1 MRTIFVTLGILA
13 SISINAQKKNATSD
27 SVKTNKI
34 EEVKLNKKVFQ
45 KKSDRFVYDV
55 ASSPVAKGTNSFNLL
70 QQTPMVSSTD
80 GKTFKIMGKSN
91 VIFYINGKKTNMD
104 AEAITE
110 MLKNTPSENI
120 QKIEVVTVPG
130 SEFQVEANEGVINIV
145 MKKSKTNGYNGT
157 LKMTDSQSYYNNP
170 SSGISFNLKQNKWSF
185 NSNFNMGSYT
195 EREKY
200 TLSNGDAT
208 FRNNSYGTMDDPNKN
223 YGGNFN
229 VDYEIN
235 KNQNLGFSYNMR
247 YNKSF
252 GSVLDMTN
260 LENSE
265 LVNRTVNQEN
275 AQTRNHNFNLNYE
288 IKTDTLGSKL
298 ISNIS
303 YLWFNRDKKSLNETF
318 PFVATP
324 TNKYSAFN
332 QSVPQIINNYAANI
346 DYIKKFKNE
355 STFSIGTSYNYT
367 NTDSDTRQDN
377 FDGNGFVND
386 DILSN
391 HFIYKE
397 NIIGAYAT
405 FEKKFNDKF
414 SGKIGT
420 RFEATISNGDVV
432 GKSELGFERNF
443 NNLLPY
449 ATLNY
454 AINENNNISYS
465 FSSRVRRPGFWQLN
479 PTRTYFTPNNY
490 IQNNPF
496 MQASKNYNQ
505 EINYMF
511 KNAFYANVSFNYAE
525 NASGQLPL
533 QGTETKIQRDDEG
546 NPILGPD
553 GQPIKVTTKFLRYIR
568 TNYGNNKQL
577 GLTLGMNK
585 AWFGDIWT
593 TNYSANFEYATYKG
607 GVTKDPTSQQIP
619 GDTED
624 LKPFRIDIKTLNMFF
639 QANNM
644 VRLSTKKDWF
654 LGVNYWLMPS
664 REMEIGTLH
673 TQQSLDLSIKKIM
686 GNFTFLVE
694 LNDVFNQN
702 IDDIRTIQN
711 NGSYNTVRSFQYRRE
726 FNVNVTYN
734 FGNQKL
740 KKAREV
746 KSANDAIRSRT

>member
-1 MRTIFVTLGILA
+1 MKTKILIAVIFFSGM
-13 SISINAQKKNATSD
+13 ISAQQQAQKNAEQIKN
-27 SVKTNKI
+27 I
-34 EEVKLNKKVFQ
+34 EEVKLSKKVFV

-70 QQTPMVSSTD
+70 QQTPMLSSTD
-80 GKTFKIMGKSN
+80 GKTFKIMGKSS
-91 VIFYINGKKTNMD
+91 VVFYINGKRTLMD

-120 QKIEVVTVPG
+120 QRIEVVTVPG
-130 SEFQVEANEGVINIV
+130 SEFQVEANEGVVNIV

-157 LKMTDSQSYYNNP
+157 LKMNNSQSFYNNP
-170 SSGISFNLKQNKWSF
+170 SSGVAFNLRQNKWSF
-185 NSNFNMGSYT
+185 NSNFNMGSYR

-208 FRNNSYGTMDDPNKN
+208 FRNDSYGTMDDPNKN
-223 YGGNFN
+223 YGGSINI
-229 VDYEIN
+229 DYEIN

-260 LENSE
+260 YEDGILSNNTI
-265 LVNRTVNQEN
+265 NRED

-298 ISNIS
+298 TSNIS
-303 YLWFNRDKKSLNETF
+303 YLWFNRDKKSIGETF
-318 PFVATP
+318 PLTQDG
-324 TNKYSAFN
+324 KYSAFK
-332 QSVPQIINNYAANI
+332 QAVPQIINNYAANI
-346 DYIKKFKNE
+346 DYIKKFRNE
-355 STFSIGTSYNYT
+355 STFAIGTSYNFT
-367 NTDSDTRQDN
+367 NTDSDTRQDD
-377 FDGNGFVND
+377 FVGNDFVNNTN
-386 DILSN
+386 LSN

-397 NIIGAYAT
+397 NIIGVYAT
-405 FEKKFNDKF
+405 YERKFSDKF
-414 SGKIGT
+414 TGKIGT
-420 RFEATISNGDVV
+420 RLEATISSGDVV
-432 GKSELGFERNF
+432 GKSDIGFERNY

-454 AINENNNISYS
+454 AINENHNISYS
-465 FSSRVRRPGFWQLN
+465 FSSRVRRPGFGQLN
-479 PTRTYFTPNNY
+479 PSRTYFTPTNY

-496 MQASKNYNQ
+496 MQASRNYNQ

-511 KNAFYANVSFNYAE
+511 KNAFYANVSFNFAE
-525 NASGQLPL
+525 NAYGQLPL
-533 QGTETKIQRDDEG
+533 QGKMIDNATGEE
-546 NPILGPD
+546 
-553 GQPIKVTTKFLRYIR
+553 TKFLRYIR

-593 TNYSANFEYATYKG
+593 TNYSANFEYATISG
-607 GVTKDPTSQQIP
+607 GVTKDPTSQPIE
-619 GDTED
+619 GFTEI
-624 LKPFRIDIKTLNMFF
+624 LQPYTIDVKTLNMFF

-644 VRLSTKKDWF
+644 LRLSAKKDWY
-654 LGVNYWLMPS
+654 LGVNYWMMPS
-664 REMEIGTLH
+664 REMEIGKLH
-673 TQQSLDLSIKKIM
+673 TQQSFDVNIKKIM
-686 GNFTFLVE
+686 GNFTFLIEV
-694 LNDVFNQN
+694 NDIFNQN
-702 IDDIRTIQN
+702 IDDIRTVQS
-711 NGSYNTVRSFQYRRE
+711 NGSFNNVRSFQYRRE

>member
-1 MRTIFVTLGILA
+1 MKAKILIAVIFFSGM
-13 SISINAQKKNATSD
+13 ISAQQTQKNAD
-27 SVKTNKI
+27 QVKSI
-34 EEVKLNKKVFQ
+34 EEVKLNKKVFV

-55 ASSPVAKGTNSFNLL
+55 ASSPIAKGTNSFNLL
-70 QQTPMVSSTD
+70 QQTPMLSSTD

-91 VIFYINGKKTNMD
+91 VVFYINGKRTLMD

-120 QKIEVVTVPG
+120 QRIEVVTVPG

-157 LKMTDSQSYYNNP
+157 LKMNNSQSFYNNP
-170 SSGISFNLKQNKWSF
+170 SSGIAFNARQDKWSF
-185 NSNFNMGSYT
+185 NSNFNMGSYR

-200 TLSNGDAT
+200 TLTNGDST
-208 FRNNSYGTMDDPNKN
+208 FRNESVGTMDDPNKN
-223 YGGNFN
+223 YGGNIN
-229 VDYEIN
+229 IDYEIN
-235 KNQNLGFSYNMR
+235 KNQNLGFSYNVR

-260 LENSE
+260 FENGKLS
-265 LVNRTVNQEN
+265 NRTINRED

-298 ISNIS
+298 SSNVS
-303 YLWFNRDKKSLNETF
+303 YLWFNRDKVSLGETF
-318 PFVATP
+318 PLSP
-324 TNKYSAFN
+324 TSSYGAF
-332 QSVPQIINNYAANI
+332 QQAVPQIINNYAANI
-346 DYIKKFKNE
+346 DYIKKFRNE
-355 STFSIGTSYNYT
+355 STFAIGTSYNFT
-367 NTDSDTRQDN
+367 NTDSDTKQNN
-377 FDGNGFVND
+377 FDGTNFIEDNL
-386 DILSN
+386 LSN

-405 FEKKFNDKF
+405 YERKF
-414 SGKIGT
+414 SEKFTGKLGT
-420 RFEATISNGDVV
+420 RFEATISTGEVV
-432 GKSELGFERNF
+432 GKSDIGFERNY

-454 AINENNNISYS
+454 AINENNNITYS
-465 FSSRVRRPGFWQLN
+465 FSSRVRRPGFGQLN
-479 PTRTYFTPNNY
+479 PSRTYFTPTNY

-505 EINYMF
+505 EINYMY
-511 KNAFYANVSFNYAE
+511 KNAFYANLSFNFAE
-525 NASGQLPL
+525 NAYSQLPL
-533 QGTETKIQRDDEG
+533 QGTETKIQRDENG

-553 GQPIKVTTKFLRYIR
+553 GQPIKVTSKFLRYIR

-585 AWFGDIWT
+585 SWFGDIWT
-593 TNYSANFEYATYKG
+593 TNYSANFEYATLSG
-607 GVTKDPTSQQIP
+607 GVTKDPTSQLLP

-624 LKPFRIDIKTLNMFF
+624 LQPFVIDIKTLNTFF

-644 VRLSTKKDWF
+644 IRLSAKKDWY

-664 REMEIGTLH
+664 RELEIGKLH
-673 TQQSLDLSIKKIM
+673 TQQSLDLNIKKIM

-694 LNDVFNQN
+694 VNDVFNSN
-702 IDDIRTIQN
+702 IDDIKTTQA
-711 NGSYNTVRSFQYRRE
+711 NGSYNSVRSFKYGRE
-726 FNVNVTYN
+726 LNINVTYN

-746 KSANDAIRSRT
+746 KSANDAIKSRT

>member
-1 MRTIFVTLGILA
+1 MKANFLIAVIFFTGMV
-13 SISINAQKKNATSD
+13 SAQQTKMD
-27 SVKTNKI
+27 STKTKSI

-55 ASSPVAKGTNSFNLL
+55 ANSPIAKGTNSFNLL
-70 QQTPMVSSTD
+70 QQTPMLSSTD
-80 GKTFKIMGKSN
+80 GKVFKIMGKSS
-91 VIFYINGKKTNMD
+91 VVFYINGKRTLMD

-157 LKMTDSQSYYNNP
+157 LKMNNSHSFYNNP
-170 SSGISFNLKQNKWSF
+170 SSGIAVNARQNKWSF
-185 NSNFNMGSYT
+185 NSNFNMGSYR

-200 TLSNGDAT
+200 TLTNGDST
-208 FRNNSYGTMDDPNKN
+208 FSNESYGTMDDPNKN
-223 YGGNFN
+223 YGGNIN
-229 VDYEIN
+229 IDYEIN
-235 KNQNLGFSYNMR
+235 KNQNLGFSYNTR

-260 LENSE
+260 IENGVLS
-265 LVNRTVNQEN
+265 NRTINRED

-298 ISNIS
+298 TSNIS
-303 YLWFNRDKKSLNETF
+303 YLWFNRDKKSFGETF
-318 PFVATP
+318 PLSSESR
-324 TNKYSAFN
+324 YSAF
-332 QSVPQIINNYAANI
+332 QQAVPQIINNYAANI
-346 DYIKKFKNE
+346 DYIKKFRNE
-355 STFSIGTSYNYT
+355 STFAVGTSYNFT
-367 NTDSDTRQDN
+367 NTDSDTRQND
-377 FDGNGFVND
+377 FDGTSFIKNTN
-386 DILSN
+386 LSN

-405 FEKKFNDKF
+405 YERKFSEKF
-414 SGKIGT
+414 SGKLGT
-420 RFEATISNGDVV
+420 RFEATISTGDVV
-432 GKSELGFERNF
+432 GKSDIGFERNY

-454 AINENNNISYS
+454 VINDNHNISYS
-465 FSSRVRRPGFWQLN
+465 FSSRVRRPGFGQLN
-479 PTRTYFTPNNY
+479 PSRTYFTPTNY

-505 EINYMF
+505 EINYMY
-511 KNAFYANVSFNYAE
+511 KNAFYANFSFNFAE
-525 NASGQLPL
+525 NAYSQLPL
-533 QGTETKIQRDDEG
+533 QGTMINNETGEE
-546 NPILGPD
+546 
-553 GQPIKVTTKFLRYIR
+553 TKFLRYIR

-585 AWFGDIWT
+585 AWFSDIWT
-593 TNYSANFEYATYKG
+593 TNYSANFEYATISG
-607 GVTKDPTSQQIP
+607 GVTKDPTSQPIE
-619 GDTED
+619 GVTEI
-624 LKPFRIDIKTLNMFF
+624 LQPYSINVKTLNMFY

-644 VRLSTKKDWF
+644 VRLSSKKDWY

-664 REMEIGTLH
+664 REMEIGKLH
-673 TQQSLDLSIKKIM
+673 TQQSLDLNIKKIM

-694 LNDVFNQN
+694 VNDILNSN
-702 IDDIRTIQN
+702 IDDIRTVQS
-711 NGSYNTVRSFQYRRE
+711 NGSYNSVRSFKYGRE
-726 FNVNVTYN
+726 LNINVTYN

-746 KSANDAIRSRT
+746 KSANDAIKSRT

>member
-1 MRTIFVTLGILA
+1 MKAKILIAVIFLSGM
-13 SISINAQKKNATSD
+13 ISAQQTQKNAD
-27 SVKTNKI
+27 QVKSI
-34 EEVKLNKKVFQ
+34 EEVKLNKKVFV

-55 ASSPVAKGTNSFNLL
+55 ASSPIAKGTNSFNLL
-70 QQTPMVSSTD
+70 QQTPMLSSTD

-91 VIFYINGKKTNMD
+91 VVFYINGKRTLMD

-120 QKIEVVTVPG
+120 QRIEVVTVPG

-157 LKMTDSQSYYNNP
+157 LKMNNSQSFYNNP
-170 SSGISFNLKQNKWSF
+170 SSGIAFNARQNKWSF
-185 NSNFNMGSYT
+185 NSNFNMGSYR

-200 TLSNGDAT
+200 TLTNGDST
-208 FRNNSYGTMDDPNKN
+208 FQNESVGTMDDPNKN
-223 YGGNFN
+223 YGGNIN
-229 VDYEIN
+229 IDYEIN
-235 KNQNLGFSYNMR
+235 KNQNLGFSYNVR

-260 LENSE
+260 FENGKLS
-265 LVNRTVNQEN
+265 NRTINRED

-298 ISNIS
+298 SSNVS
-303 YLWFNRDKKSLNETF
+303 YLWFNRDKVSLGETF
-318 PFVATP
+318 PLSP
-324 TNKYSAFN
+324 TSSYGAF
-332 QSVPQIINNYAANI
+332 QQAVPQIINNYAANI
-346 DYIKKFKNE
+346 DYIKKFRNE
-355 STFSIGTSYNYT
+355 STFAIGTSYNFT
-367 NTDSDTRQDN
+367 NTDSDTKQNN
-377 FDGNGFVND
+377 FDGTNFIEDNL
-386 DILSN
+386 LSN

-405 FEKKFNDKF
+405 YERKF
-414 SGKIGT
+414 SEKFTGKLGT
-420 RFEATISNGDVV
+420 RFEATISTGEVV
-432 GKSELGFERNF
+432 GKSDIGFERNY

-454 AINENNNISYS
+454 AINENNNITYS
-465 FSSRVRRPGFWQLN
+465 FSSRVRRPGFGQLN
-479 PTRTYFTPNNY
+479 PSRTYFTPTNY

-505 EINYMF
+505 EINYMY
-511 KNAFYANVSFNYAE
+511 KNAFYANLSFNFAE
-525 NASGQLPL
+525 NAYSQLPL
-533 QGTETKIQRDDEG
+533 QGTETKIQRDENG

-553 GQPIKVTTKFLRYIR
+553 GQPIKVTSKFLRYIR

-585 AWFGDIWT
+585 SWFGDIWT
-593 TNYSANFEYATYKG
+593 TNYSANFEYATLSG
-607 GVTKDPTSQQIP
+607 GVTKDPTSQLLP

-624 LKPFRIDIKTLNMFF
+624 LQPFVIDIKTLNTFF

-644 VRLSTKKDWF
+644 IRLSAKKDWY

-664 REMEIGTLH
+664 RELEIGKLQ
-673 TQQSLDLSIKKIM
+673 TQQSLDLNIKKIM

-694 LNDVFNQN
+694 VNDVFNSN
-702 IDDIRTIQN
+702 IDDIKTTQA
-711 NGSYNTVRSFQYRRE
+711 NGSYNSVRSFKYGRE
-726 FNVNVTYN
+726 LNINVTYN

-746 KSANDAIRSRT
+746 KSANDAIKSRT

>member
-1 MRTIFVTLGILA
+1 MKAKILIAVIFFSGM
-13 SISINAQKKNATSD
+13 ISAQQTQKKTEEI
-27 SVKTNKI
+27 KTI
-34 EEVKLNKKVFQ
+34 EEVKLSKKVFV

-55 ASSPVAKGTNSFNLL
+55 ASSPIAKGTNSFNLL
-70 QQTPMVSSTD
+70 QQTPMLSSTD
-80 GKTFKIMGKSN
+80 GKTFKIMGKSS
-91 VIFYINGKKTNMD
+91 VVFYINGKRTLMD

-120 QKIEVVTVPG
+120 QRIEVVTVPG
-130 SEFQVEANEGVINIV
+130 SEFQVEANEGVVNIV

-157 LKMTDSQSYYNNP
+157 LKMNNSQSFYNNP
-170 SSGISFNLKQNKWSF
+170 SSGIAFNLRQNKWSF
-185 NSNFNMGSYT
+185 NSNFNMGSYR

-208 FRNNSYGTMDDPNKN
+208 FRNDSYGTMDDPNKN
-223 YGGNFN
+223 YGGSINI
-229 VDYEIN
+229 DYEIN

-260 LENSE
+260 FENGILS
-265 LVNRTVNQEN
+265 NRTVNQED

-298 ISNIS
+298 TSNIS
-303 YLWFNRDKKSLNETF
+303 YLWFNRDKVSLGETF
-318 PFVATP
+318 PLSNIAS
-324 TNKYSAFN
+324 YSAFK
-332 QSVPQIINNYAANI
+332 QAVPQIINNYAANI
-346 DYIKKFKNE
+346 DYIKKFRNE
-355 STFSIGTSYNYT
+355 STFAIGTSYNFT
-367 NTDSDTRQDN
+367 NTDSDTRQDD
-377 FDGNGFVND
+377 FVGNSFVNNTN
-386 DILSN
+386 LSN

-405 FEKKFNDKF
+405 YERKF
-414 SGKIGT
+414 SEKFTGKIGT
-420 RFEATISNGDVV
+420 RLEATISSGDVV
-432 GKSELGFERNF
+432 GKPDIGFERNY

-454 AINENNNISYS
+454 AINENHNITYS
-465 FSSRVRRPGFWQLN
+465 FSSRVRRPGFGQLN
-479 PTRTYFTPNNY
+479 PSRTYFTPTNY

-496 MQASKNYNQ
+496 MQASRNYKQ
-505 EINYMF
+505 EINYMY
-511 KNAFYANVSFNYAE
+511 KNAFYANVSFNFAE
-525 NASGQLPL
+525 NAYGQLPL
-533 QGTETKIQRDDEG
+533 QGKMINNATGEE
-546 NPILGPD
+546 
-553 GQPIKVTTKFLRYIR
+553 TKFLRYIR

-607 GVTKDPTSQQIP
+607 SVTKDPTSQPIE
-619 GDTED
+619 GFTEI
-624 LKPFRIDIKTLNMFF
+624 LQPYTINVKTLNMFF
-639 QANNM
+639 QTNNM
-644 VRLSTKKDWF
+644 LRLSAKKDWY
-654 LGVNYWLMPS
+654 LGINYWIMPS
-664 REMEIGTLH
+664 REMEIGKLH
-673 TQQSLDLSIKKIM
+673 TQQSFDVNIKKIM

-711 NGSYNTVRSFQYRRE
+711 NGSFNTVRSFQYRRE

>member
-1 MRTIFVTLGILA
+1 MKAKILIAVIFFSGM
-13 SISINAQKKNATSD
+13 ISAQQAQKNTDQIKN
-27 SVKTNKI
+27 I
-34 EEVKLNKKVFQ
+34 EEVKLSKKVFV

-70 QQTPMVSSTD
+70 QQTPMLSSTD
-80 GKTFKIMGKSN
+80 GKTFKIMGKSS
-91 VIFYINGKKTNMD
+91 VVFYINGKRTLMD

-120 QKIEVVTVPG
+120 QRIEVVTVPG
-130 SEFQVEANEGVINIV
+130 SEFQVEANEGVVNIV

-157 LKMTDSQSYYNNP
+157 LKMNNSQSFYNNP
-170 SSGISFNLKQNKWSF
+170 SSGVAFNLRQNKWSF
-185 NSNFNMGSYT
+185 NSNFNMGSYR

-208 FRNNSYGTMDDPNKN
+208 FRNDSYGTMDDPNKN
-223 YGGNFN
+223 YGGSINI
-229 VDYEIN
+229 DYEIN

-260 LENSE
+260 YEDGILSN
-265 LVNRTVNQEN
+265 NTINQED

-298 ISNIS
+298 TSNIS
-303 YLWFNRDKKSLNETF
+303 YLWFNRDKKSLGETF
-318 PFVATP
+318 PLIQGG
-324 TNKYSAFN
+324 KYSAFK
-332 QSVPQIINNYAANI
+332 QAVPQIINNYAANV
-346 DYIKKFKNE
+346 DYIKKFRNE
-355 STFSIGTSYNYT
+355 STFAIGTSYNFT
-367 NTDSDTRQDN
+367 NTDSDTRQDD
-377 FDGNGFVND
+377 FVGNDFINNTN
-386 DILSN
+386 LSN

-405 FEKKFNDKF
+405 YEKKFSDKF
-414 SGKIGT
+414 TGKIGT
-420 RFEATISNGDVV
+420 RLEATISSGDVV
-432 GKSELGFERNF
+432 GKSDIGFERNY

-454 AINENNNISYS
+454 AINDSNNITYS
-465 FSSRVRRPGFWQLN
+465 FSSRVRRPGFGQLN
-479 PTRTYFTPNNY
+479 PSRTYFTPTNY

-496 MQASKNYNQ
+496 MQASRNYNQ
-505 EINYMF
+505 EINYMYR
-511 KNAFYANVSFNYAE
+511 NAFYANVSFNFAE
-525 NASGQLPL
+525 NAYGQLPL
-533 QGTETKIQRDDEG
+533 QGKMIDNATGEE
-546 NPILGPD
+546 
-553 GQPIKVTTKFLRYIR
+553 TKFLRYIR

-593 TNYSANFEYATYKG
+593 TNYSANFEYATISG
-607 GVTKDPTSQQIP
+607 GVTKDPTSQPIE
-619 GDTED
+619 GFTEV
-624 LKPFRIDIKTLNMFF
+624 LQPYTINVKTLNMFF
-639 QANNM
+639 QTNNM
-644 VRLSTKKDWF
+644 LRLSAKKDWY
-654 LGVNYWLMPS
+654 LGVNYWIMPS
-664 REMEIGTLH
+664 REMEIGKLH
-673 TQQSLDLSIKKIM
+673 TQQSFDVNIKKIM

-694 LNDVFNQN
+694 VNDLFNQN
-702 IDDIRTIQN
+702 IDDIRTVQS
-711 NGSYNTVRSFQYRRE
+711 NGSFNNVRSFQYRRE